1 MRLLEKENEQFRRD
15 CDNKIAYQKKQEDRL
30 REENERLRI
39 KVNDMGR
46 PKVSVLAELEERQS
60 QLNQQIDVYHAKID
74 MDERRMFDLDKVLS
88 PWLSPPSLCSL
99 PPSPFPTPLSPVP
112 ASPPLPPGSAVAAV
126 CRGRATAD

>member
-88 PWLSPPSLCSL
+88 PWLPPPPFAPP
-99 PPSPFPTPLSPVP
+99 PPSPFPKTPIPCPRLAPTANMECS
-112 ASPPLPPGSAVAAV
+112 PLPFVA
-126 CRGRATAD
+126 GEPAD